1 MIKLKLKNKPVTIL
15 VISFLLLLP
24 IFVMAQQNKFRYKA
38 DVAKIDSDGVY
49 RIELQPRFTA
59 KNIQTDLSDIRLIDE
74 SGKSI
79 AFKIVVDSDESSLP
93 TFIKFAELK
102 QETPD
107 TNTIYIADAGS
118 QQGIDNLWLQL
129 KNTQVNR
136 RANLSGSDNLKDW
149 FAIKEGIELQSAGFG
164 NEPEYEQAIN
174 FPLSKY
180 RYFRLQIDNK
190 HHDPLKII
198 RSGIYINRGNLPQV
212 KYFPLPAAKYS
223 FRNDKNSSIYSVTL
237 DDKYF
242 IDGLN
247 INVGAPKYYSRL
259 AIVHSGNTS
268 NSKYPNTI
276 SLSSANQG
284 GTFLTAEKSNHIEF
298 EIRNDDDTPLS
309 ITGVVPLYLE
319 RSLVA
324 YLEKGHKYALLVAD
338 STASEVSYDLT
349 FLHSRPTSQFPV
361 IQHFAVYQ
369 NPAFEKTIVIKKR
382 DYTFLIWAAIGI
394 SMIILGL
401 LTWRMVKEVNLK
413 Q

>member
-15 VISFLLLLP
+15 VICFVLLLP
-24 IFVMAQQNKFRYKA
+24 IIVVAQQNKFRYKA

-49 RIELQPRFTA
+49 KIKLQPHFTA
-59 KNIQTDLSDIRLIDE
+59 KDIKTDLSDIRLVDE

-79 AFKIVVDSDESSLP
+79 AYKLVVDSAESSLP
-93 TFIKFAELK
+93 SFIKFAELK
-102 QETPD
+102 QETLD

-118 QQGIDNLWLQL
+118 QRGIDNLWLRL

-149 FAIKEGIELQSAGFG
+149 FAIKEGIELQSAGVE

-198 RSGIYINRGNLPQV
+198 RSGIYIRRGNLPQV
-212 KYFPLPAAKYS
+212 KYIPLPAAKFS
-223 FRNDKNSSIYSVTL
+223 FRNDKRSSIYSVVL
-237 DDKYF
+237 DDNYF
-242 IDGLN
+242 IDGLK
-247 INVGAPKYYSRL
+247 INVGAPKYYDRL
-259 AIVHSGNTS
+259 AIVHNLTS
-268 NSKYPNTI
+268 SNPKYPDAI
-276 SLSSANQG
+276 SLSSARQG
-284 GTFLTAEKSNHIEF
+284 GTFLLAVKSDHIGF

-309 ITGVVPLYLE
+309 ITEVLPLYLE

-324 YLEKGHKYALLVAD
+324 FLEKGHKYAILVGD
-338 STASEVSYDLT
+338 STAAEVSYDLT

-361 IQHFAVYQ
+361 IQHSAVYR
-369 NPAFEKTIVIKKR
+369 NPEFEKPTVIKKR
-382 DYTFLIWAAIGI
+382 DYTLLTWAAIAI